1 MQDVRVVFEPILD
14 AQNPPIAVDSVILAE
29 AGTGSVRVSCFSGNA
44 YVEREDIVQSQNGGT
59 LNRKWIRPVA
69 IIDVGYGVVSYLEGY
84 LLYRLSNNSEE
95 LKKVLSQNPQL
106 VAGLKALLGEIS

>member
-1 MQDVRVVFEPILD
+1 MQDVGVVFEPIID

-29 AGTGSVRVSCFSGNA
+29 SGTGSVRVSCFSGNA

-69 IIDVGYGVVSYLEGY
+69 IIDAGSGVVHYLEGY

-95 LKKVLSQNPQL
+95 LKRVLSQNPQL
-106 VAGLKALLGEIS
+106 VAGLKALLGEM